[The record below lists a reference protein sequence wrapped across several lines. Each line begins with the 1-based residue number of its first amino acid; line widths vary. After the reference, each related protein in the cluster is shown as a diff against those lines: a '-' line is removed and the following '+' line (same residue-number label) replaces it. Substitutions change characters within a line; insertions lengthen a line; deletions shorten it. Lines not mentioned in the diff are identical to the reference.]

1 MAVKESV
8 LGKLQD
14 GTEVKRYTLTNGN
27 GTEASFTNLGGI
39 WLSMLVKDKEGK
51 TRDVVL
57 GVDSVDMLLE
67 NPGHMGEPVGRNANR
82 IGGASFL
89 INGKEY
95 ELQKNDNDKNNLH
108 SGPDYWRKRIWDA
121 EYDNAGLGSYVMFS
135 IQSPDGD
142 QGFPG
147 NADISVTYT
156 LSEDDSLEIRYRGT
170 ADQDTVFN
178 MTNHAYFN
186 LSGYDSGD
194 ATDQIVWINA
204 SRYTPADSESIPYG
218 TIDSVQGTPMDFTSP
233 KPIKR
238 DIGSN
243 FGQLNFAGG
252 FDHNWVLEDYDGS
265 VRLAAT
271 AFSEESG
278 IKMSVYTDLPGIQFY
293 TGNYMNSDFEGKNGV
308 HFGPRHGYCFETQY
322 YPDCLHKADWPT
334 SVVKAGEEYD
344 TTTIYKWE
352 VK

>member
-27 GTEASFTNLGGI
+27 GTEASFTDLGAI
-39 WLSMLVKDKEGK
+39 WLTMLVKDKEGNK
-51 TRDVVL
+51 RDVVL
-57 GVDSVDMLLE
+57 GVDNVEMLLR
-67 NPGHMGEPVGRNANR
+67 NPGHMGEPIGRNANR
-82 IGGASFL
+82 IGGASFE
-89 INGKEY
+89 INGMTY
-95 ELQKNDNDKNNLH
+95 ELQKNDIGVNSLH
-108 SGPDYWRKRIWDA
+108 SGPDYWRTRVWDA

-135 IQSPDGD
+135 LISPDGD

-147 NADISVTYT
+147 EARVSVTYT
-156 LSEDDSLEIRYRGT
+156 LAEDDSLSIRYTGT

-186 LSGYDSGD
+186 LDGYDSGD
-194 ATDQIVWINA
+194 AMDQIVWINA
-204 SRYTPADSESIPYG
+204 DRFTPANKDSIPYG
-218 TIDSVQGTPMDFTSP
+218 DMASVQGTPMDFTTP

-238 DIGSN
+238 DIGTE
-243 FGQLNFAGG
+243 FDQLKFAGG
-252 FDHNWVLEDYDGS
+252 FDHNWVLNDFDGS

-271 AFSEESG
+271 AFSEKSG
-278 IKMSVYTDLPGIQFY
+278 IKMSVYTDLEGMQFY
-293 TGNYMNSDFEGKNGV
+293 TTNSMATDFEGKGGV
-308 HFGPRHGYCFETQY
+308 HFGPRHGYCFETQH

-334 SVVKAGEEYD
+334 SIVKVGEEYD